1 MKRLIVTLMF
11 IFIFFPCAMLAQD
24 QDLGLGFMV
33 GEPTGI
39 SFKKWVGST
48 AAIDGAVAWSFSG
61 QDSLHL
67 HADYLVHNFDMI
79 KVERGRLPVYFG
91 LGARLKLEDRTK
103 FGVRIPIGVCYLFE
117 KATLDVFFELVP
129 IFDLVPDTGFGISGS
144 IGIRYYF

>member
-1 MKRLIVTLMF
+1 MF
-11 IFIFFPCAMLAQD
+11 IVIFFPCAVLAQD

-48 AAIDGAVAWSFSG
+48 TAIDGAAGWSFSG
-61 QDSLHL
+61 PDRLHL
-67 HADYLVHNFDMI
+67 HVDYLVHNFDMI
-79 KVERGRLPVYFG
+79 NVERGRLPVYFG

-117 KATLDVFFELVP
+117 KATLDAFFEFVP
-129 IFDLVPDTGFGISGS
+129 IFDLVPDTGFSISGS

>member
-1 MKRLIVTLMF
+1 
-11 IFIFFPCAMLAQD
+11 MLAQD
-24 QDLGLGFMV
+24 KDLGLGFMV

-48 AAIDGAVAWSFSG
+48 TAIDGAVAWSFSG